1 MTMIVKLIGPDPD
14 HVSEHKLDAATAVVL
29 VNQLRS
35 REELPDGTFTALRMT
50 LDEEVVLVTEAR
62 CQFWTEGDTLSGQLS
77 MRLMKAGPQ

>member
-1 MTMIVKLIGPDPD
+1 MTMIVKLIGPDAD

-35 REELPDGTFTALRMT
+35 REQHPDGSAAPLRMT

-62 CQFWTEGDTLSGQLS
+62 CQFWTEGDTLSGELS
-77 MRLMKAGPQ
+77 MQLVKAGPQ